1 MIKNEQEYEYSKEC
15 ARRFE
20 ESISLLDQDEEMK
33 RKDNERWQMNRD
45 VKQYRLDKLNAEIAE
60 YENLTSHDSHTPII
74 LTLNDIYYLPQLLI
88 KARIAA
94 KLTQKELADLAS
106 LTEEQIKYYEERD
119 YDGANF
125 SDVMGVFLALEMQ
138 VKSGEFMIP
147 LDTLRRTPIK
157 KEELV
162 SSKRRLPL

>member
-33 RKDNERWQMNRD
+33 RKDHERWQMNRD
-45 VKQYRLDKLNAEIAE
+45 VKQYRLDKLNTEIAE
-60 YENLTSHDSHTPII
+60 YENLTSHDSHTPIV

-157 KEELV
+157 KEELL
-162 SSKRRLPL
+162 SSKRRLSL